1 MQEEGSDSSSCFLN
15 GQLTRTIRLET
26 DQQKEIKRSMEEILR
41 GTKYCSFS
49 ATINKAVILT
59 PHDLASPVNRQARA
73 TSLQQQRFSFHPNP
87 EKGTTRKGICPDKQ
101 CSPLS
106 LLDSKRP

>member
-15 GQLTRTIRLET
+15 GQLTRTIRPET

-49 ATINKAVILT
+49 ATINKAVVLT
-59 PHDLASPVNRQARA
+59 PHYFASPVNRQAKA
-73 TSLQQQRFSFHPNP
+73 TNLQQQRFSFHPDP